1 MRPGLRAREF
11 DDRSPRNDGRS
22 RAEIVGKIRHTT
34 CVQQDFL
41 ADLVAFAPQEYH
53 RLAAD
58 EQQRFNVHADRLV
71 RRTSWEPARNFT
83 ITSDM
88 IYTVAAHAALIVA
101 GFDPIVDPFRNVA
114 AVVLHRGTIVT
125 TGPQPGPVAG
135 VMTASPRYLAGQ
147 SGHGR
152 GPVLLDWRT
161 VKQEVSRPRRGSNVV
176 YHEFAHKL
184 DQLDG
189 DADGMPPIADAEARQ
204 AWEQTMGTNFRRL
217 QRRGGTG
224 LVRAYGAT
232 NQAEYFAV
240 TSEVFFTRPTELR
253 DQMPRLYERLAEFY
267 RQDPAGRVVCPVL
280 D

>member
-1 MRPGLRAREF
+1 MVP
-11 DDRSPRNDGRS
+11 
-22 RAEIVGKIRHTT
+22 
-34 CVQQDFL
+34 QDSL
-41 ADLVAFAPQEYH
+41 ADLVAVAPHDYH
-53 RLAAD
+53 RLSAD
-58 EQQRFNVHADRLV
+58 ERERFHVHAERLV
-71 RRTSWEPARNFT
+71 RRVSWEAARDFEV
-83 ITSDM
+83 TSEM
-88 IYTVAAHAALIVA
+88 IHTVAAHAALIVA
-101 GFDPIVDPFRNVA
+101 GFDPVVDPFRNVA
-114 AVVLHRGTIVT
+114 AVVLHSGTIVT

-161 VKQEVSRPRRGSNVV
+161 VKQEVLRPARGSNVV

-217 QRRGGTG
+217 QRRGATG

-240 TSEVFFTRPTELR
+240 TSEVFFTRPVELR
-253 DQMPRLYERLAEFY
+253 EQTPRLYQRLVEFY
-267 RQDPAGRVVCPVL
+267 RQDPAARASNIH
-280 D
+280 